1 MRVFSFS
8 KEGTAEILRI
18 MRKTKQWS
26 QKELATKAGLS
37 EASIK
42 GYENGENVMS
52 LEAAV
57 KIANAFG
64 VTPEMLVNTVEVA
77 S

>member
-1 MRVFSFS
+1 MRVFNFS
-8 KEGTAEILRI
+8 KEGTAEILRV
-18 MRKTKQWS
+18 MRKTKHWS
-26 QKELATKAGLS
+26 QKELANRTGLS